1 MNQES
6 QSLRH
11 ILQPLAVGPIALKN
25 RVVRTG
31 HGTGLGGGTISNDL
45 IEYHAERAIGGVG
58 LTILELMALHSSAYP
73 FLRAESAGVLEGYR
87 ELMARVRPLGMR
99 VFQQLGHLG
108 NEIMQADGSPPWS
121 SSATVGAFVGIPA
134 EAMTKSQIDELVECY
149 VAAARV
155 CAEGGLDGVELHMAH
170 GYLVQQFLSPLF
182 NHRTDAYGGPFENR
196 IRIALE
202 IAQAVRAVLP
212 AHMVLGVRLS
222 PDSQEGGFT
231 ADDVSGLV
239 RIFTDRGLV
248 DYLSLTMGSDYDM
261 HKIIGGMHEPT
272 GYELEANAPI
282 KPQVEVPVLVTGRF
296 RTLEEADAVIRTGQA
311 DMVALTRAHIAD
323 PDLVE
328 KTLAGRVD
336 DVRPCIG
343 CNHGCIG
350 GLLSVGRIGCAVNP
364 AVGAEASLSERLI
377 VKAETPR
384 RLLVVGG
391 GPAGLEAA
399 RIGALRGHEVILVE
413 AGASLGGAIN
423 IARRAPRRHG
433 IGDIVDWQERQVF
446 QLGVD
451 VRLSTYLTSEEIVA
465 MAPDAVILATGS
477 SPTID
482 GIQHLSPGTTVR
494 GFDRPEVVTSE
505 QVMMDRSNR
514 DWGTRAIVFDD
525 VGHYEA
531 IAAAEFLQERGLRVV
546 FITSLSSFAP
556 KLEVSLS
563 SIPALERLARGDFEL
578 ITYSRL
584 VAVEDK
590 SVSIEARF
598 GGPVRSIEA
607 DTIVWVAHNRSNR
620 DLVDELAATPIP
632 TVAVGDARSPRFLQT
647 AIREGHMAARS
658 I

>member
-1 MNQES
+1 MNQANPT
-6 QSLRH
+6 LRH
-11 ILQPLAVGPIALKN
+11 ILQPLAVGPILLKN

-31 HGTGLGGGTISNDL
+31 HGTGLGGGTISEDL
-45 IEYHAERAIGGVG
+45 IEYHAERAVGGVG

-73 FLRAESAGVLEGYR
+73 FLRAEASGVLEGYVH
-87 ELMARVRPLGMR
+87 LMARVRPLGMR

-134 EAMTKSQIDELVECY
+134 EAITKGQIHELVECY

-182 NHRTDAYGGPFENR
+182 NHRTDEYGGVFENR

-202 IAQAVRAVLP
+202 IAQAVRDVLP
-212 AHMVLGVRLS
+212 AHMAVGVRLS
-222 PDSQEGGFT
+222 PDSQDGGLT
-231 ADDVSGLV
+231 PEDISALV
-239 RIFTDRGLV
+239 GILTERGLV
-248 DYLSLTMGSDYDM
+248 DYLNLTLGTDYDM

-272 GYELEANAPI
+272 GYELEANGSI
-282 KPQVEVPVLVTGRF
+282 KQHVQVPVLVTGRF
-296 RTLEEADAVIRTGQA
+296 RTLEEADAVIRGGQA

-323 PDLVE
+323 PDLVA

-364 AVGAEASLSERLI
+364 AVGAEASLSERLM
-377 VKAETPR
+377 VQADSPL

-399 RIGALRGHEVILVE
+399 RVGALRGHDVILAE
-413 AGASLGGAIN
+413 AGPALGGAIK

-446 QLGVD
+446 ALGVD
-451 VRLSTYLTSEEIVA
+451 VRLGTYLTSEEIVA

-477 SPTID
+477 SPMID
-482 GIQHLSPGTTVR
+482 GTQHLSPGSTVR

-505 QVMMDRSNR
+505 QLMMDRSNR
-514 DWGTRAIVFDD
+514 NWGDRAVVFDD

-531 IAAAEFLQERGLRVV
+531 VAAAEFLQERGLRVTFV
-546 FITSLSSFAP
+546 TSLSSFAP

-563 SIPALERLARGDFEL
+563 SIPALERLARGQFEL
-578 ITYSRL
+578 ITYAKL
-584 VAVEDK
+584 LAVEEK
-590 SVSIEARF
+590 AVVIKARY
-598 GGPVRSIEA
+598 GGPERSIDA
-607 DTIVWVAHNRSNR
+607 DTVVWVTHNCSNR
-620 DLVDELAATPIP
+620 DLLDELAASSIRTI
-632 TVAVGDARSPRFLQT
+632 AVGDARSPRFLQT